1 MEMQCWNYL
10 DTVEVIGS
18 IPVAPIVF
26 LFRFNCLQL
35 RTSFHARLLSPYF
48 VSKLTKT
55 KEKTL
60 MELFEST

>member
-1 MEMQCWNYL
+1 MRIQSWNYL

-18 IPVAPIVF
+18 IPVAPIIF

-35 RTSFHARLLSPYF
+35 RTSFHARLFSPYF
-48 VSKLTKT
+48 VPKLTKT